1 MSSIL
6 SIDLG
11 IKNLGWA
18 LLKVDSI
25 KKSVTNVDF
34 GIFIVDGKKS
44 SKESVVSYRCGRL
57 NEFFK
62 MFKDEKL
69 DYIIV
74 ERQVNNNTQAM
85 CLMYAI
91 VMHAMNVVEENRI
104 FIFDPKL
111 KFTFYHEEYCT
122 KNKAHKK
129 QSIERA
135 RKLICKDYSE
145 LTSKFDEF
153 DKKDDISDAINQG
166 ITYLEMNN
174 IISCDSRNDIKNKCN
189 TDGDIGDNEN
199 DANKNDC
206 GIGDK
211 SIGNNSIGDKSIGD
225 NKNDIKNNNDT
236 DNNSIGDNDMENIDG
251 E

>member
-44 SKESVVSYRCGRL
+44 SKESIVSYRCRRL

-145 LTSKFDEF
+145 LTSKFEEF

-174 IISCDSRNDIKNKCN
+174 IISCDNKNDIKNKYN
-189 TDGDIGDNEN
+189 AGNNDTGNNKN

-211 SIGNNSIGDKSIGD
+211 SIGDNN
-225 NKNDIKNNNDT
+225 NDIKNNNDT
-236 DNNSIGDNDMENIDG
+236 GDNNMKNIDG